1 MARPG
6 NEATQNHFAKK
17 KTEGTPDTQCSHM
30 HLISPR
36 CACYIASNFGVA
48 PTQQVV
54 ETKFVQ
60 RMAMPNRQ
68 DSDRRASFIK
78 QMLCLWAKFY
88 KFPKMQLKGP
98 A

>member
-17 KTEGTPDTQCSHM
+17 KTEGTRDTQCSHM

-78 QMLCLWAKFY
+78 QMLRL
-88 KFPKMQLKGP
+88 
-98 A
+98 